1 MSLRDL
7 NLVPI
12 VAHDTFNKPIFFTTF
27 YVLREKIAWI
37 SLCTIE
43 DNSLPVFFNLQGPKL
58 SSFSML
64 QVIILEP
71 NSCYI
76 FAFVIIM

>member
-12 VAHDTFNKPIFFTTF
+12 VAHDMPLLTNLYFLQLF
-27 YVLREKIAWI
+27 YVLREKITWI

-43 DNSLPVFFNLQGPKL
+43 DNSLPVFLIYRAPNYPHFPYYKSSYL
-58 SSFSML
+58 S
-64 QVIILEP
+64 QIP
-71 NSCYI
+71 AI
-76 FAFVIIM
+76 FLLLL

>member
-27 YVLREKIAWI
+27 YVLREKITWI

-43 DNSLPVFFNLQGPKL
+43 DNSLPVFLIYRAPNYPHFPYYKSSYL
-58 SSFSML
+58 S
-64 QVIILEP
+64 QIP
-71 NSCYI
+71 AI
-76 FAFVIIM
+76 FLLLL

>member
-43 DNSLPVFFNLQGPKL
+43 DNSLPVFLINWAPNYPHFPYYKSSYL
-58 SSFSML
+58 S
-64 QVIILEP
+64 QIP
-71 NSCYI
+71 AI
-76 FAFVIIM
+76 FLLLL